1 VRWQYLYVIE
11 ALYNATGGN
20 LGVTRDFVIGRVASL
35 NDPAALGEA
44 VLHELEEE
52 RLLWQTG
59 EALGITPAAEDA
71 LAREAAFFSGW
82 TNIPTDQLAA
92 DADAQAFIADW
103 YARAT
108 AASGLSE
115 NDIRVLFENEALRA
129 KLFEYLAQSVPQAE
143 EAVDSRH
150 ILCSFH
156 PDNPAD
162 LTPPTPEQRDAAE
175 TCIQAA
181 QLRLASGETFGVVAA
196 DLSDDRASAI
206 QGGNVGWSLISYLAE
221 GYANAVREAE
231 LNTVLGPVET
241 EFGLHLIEV
250 LDRKKQTLT
259 QAEFEESASGYF
271 RLWVQTIWGDA
282 TIERSADWNA
292 DIPTDPGLS
301 TLAPEVITAVNAL
314 VAPAP

>member
-1 VRWQYLYVIE
+1 
-11 ALYNATGGN
+11 
-20 LGVTRDFVIGRVASL
+20 
-35 NDPAALGEA
+35 
-44 VLHELEEE
+44 
-52 RLLWQTG
+52 
-59 EALGITPAAEDA
+59 
-71 LAREAAFFSGW
+71 
-82 TNIPTDQLAA
+82 
-92 DADAQAFIADW
+92 
-103 YARAT
+103 
-108 AASGLSE
+108 
-115 NDIRVLFENEALRA
+115 
-129 KLFEYLAQSVPQAE
+129 
-143 EAVDSRH
+143 
-150 ILCSFH
+150 
-156 PDNPAD
+156 
-162 LTPPTPEQRDAAE
+162 
-175 TCIQAA
+175 
-181 QLRLASGETFGVVAA
+181 VAA